1 MTDTIE
7 KDITSEGKCRGQVNE
22 DEVEGQNEVNA
33 SPDPNWTKSRAQWVR
48 AMKKKPGVQ
57 EGHVV
62 EYYAGC
68 DDS

>member
-1 MTDTIE
+1 MTDTL
-7 KDITSEGKCRGQVNE
+7 KRDNTSEDKCGDRVNE
-22 DEVEGQNEVNA
+22 YEVERQNEINA
-33 SPDPNWTKSRAQWVR
+33 SPDPQWTKSRAHWVR
-48 AMKKKPGVQ
+48 SMSKQPGVR